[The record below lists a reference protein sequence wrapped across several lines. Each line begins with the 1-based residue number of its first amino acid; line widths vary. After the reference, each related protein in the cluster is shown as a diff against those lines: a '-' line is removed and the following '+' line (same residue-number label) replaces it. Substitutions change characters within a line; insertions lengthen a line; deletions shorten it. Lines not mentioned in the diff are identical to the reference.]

1 MSRPARIAA
10 KAAAWIIGVIVV
22 LLIAA
27 YLALH
32 TPWFSNYVRGKIA
45 STVEQ
50 STGAKVEVGSFHM
63 DWTSLTFHIRNFV
76 IHGTEPATA
85 APLLDIP
92 AITVH
97 VKLFSGAGIANV
109 ADIAYVGIERPHVD

>member
-76 IHGTEPATA
+76 IHGT
-85 APLLDIP
+85 
-92 AITVH
+92 
-97 VKLFSGAGIANV
+97 
-109 ADIAYVGIERPHVD
+109 